1 MTQYTEQI
9 RAQASRIKCIITD
22 VDGVLTDGAI
32 IYDNAGME
40 YKHFNV
46 KDGQIIKHLKEAG
59 ILVGVI
65 TGRDSDVVRLRCE
78 ELKMNFHHHGI
89 KDKGSL
95 LKEILTTY
103 KMQLPEVAYIGDDLN
118 DLPILSKVG
127 LAATPQDGHDKLD
140 PFVDIR
146 TKKMGGQGV
155 LREVADLII
164 ESKGLYPSII
174 EKLVI

>member
-1 MTQYTEQI
+1 MTQYTEQVI
-9 RAQASRIKCIITD
+9 AKASKIKCIITD
-22 VDGVLTDGAI
+22 VDGVLTDGSI

-40 YKHFNV
+40 YKHFNT
-46 KDGQIIKHLKEAG
+46 KDGQIIKYLKEAD

-65 TGRDSDVVRLRCE
+65 TGRNSKVVKLRCN
-78 ELKMNFHHHGI
+78 ELKMDFHHHGI
-89 KDKGSL
+89 KDKGKFL
-95 LKEILTTY
+95 IEILAAY
-103 KMQLPEVAYIGDDLN
+103 NVDVSEVAYIGDDLN

-127 LAATPQDGHDKLD
+127 IAATPQDGHDKLD

-146 TKKMGGQGV
+146 TEKIGGKGV

-164 ESKGLYPSII
+164 ESKGLYPPII